1 MSSKLET
8 VRKLTDTKWLNLYS
22 VDYEKNG
29 KVFDMYF
36 ASRRKEGR
44 LDLENPNMIINDG
57 SIIVPIL
64 KSGKILME
72 EQYRPITDTYE
83 IEFPAGLSK
92 LEETPR
98 ECAER
103 ELKEETGMECLAI
116 KCILP
121 PRHTAT
127 GLTDERTAIYVA
139 FVDGD
144 LGNTNLDDSEDI
156 THILV
161 DIDSIPE
168 FVSTH
173 NVCQRDSLIAL
184 YVSANIDNIK
194 KDLESIQNK
203 KLLKLNIRTKN
214 E

>member
-8 VRKLTDTKWLNLYS
+8 VRKLTGTKWLNLYS

-29 KVFDMYF
+29 KIFDMYF

-44 LDLENPNMIINDG
+44 LDLENPDMIINDG

-103 ELKEETGMECLAI
+103 ELKEETGMKCLAI

-144 LGNTNLDDSEDI
+144 LGDTNLDDSEDI

-161 DIDSIPE
+161 DINSIPE
-168 FVSTH
+168 FVGTH

-194 KDLESIQNK
+194 KDLETIQNK
-203 KLLKLNIRTKN
+203 KLLKLNIRTKS